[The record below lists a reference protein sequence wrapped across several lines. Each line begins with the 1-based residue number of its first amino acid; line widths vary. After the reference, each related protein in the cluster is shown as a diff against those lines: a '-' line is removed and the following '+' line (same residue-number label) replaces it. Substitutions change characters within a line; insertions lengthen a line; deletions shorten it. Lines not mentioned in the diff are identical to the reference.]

1 MRDQRVQEDLMMLGY
16 TEVIMEEIKWIK
28 GNQYD
33 YPDGYPKYF
42 QTLIDDLCC
51 YEREEKI
58 KKIPKELHRRR
69 WIVGVATFEG
79 EKGLIDIR
87 FSDGEFMPL
96 RTHNW
101 IMKNDRNV
109 KRTIQSCSG

>member
-1 MRDQRVQEDLMMLGY
+1 MK
-16 TEVIMEEIKWIK
+16 EIKWIK
-28 GNQYD
+28 GYQYD
-33 YPDGYPKYF
+33 YPEGHPKYF
-42 QTLIDDLCC
+42 QTLIDDL
-51 YEREEKI
+51 YIYKDEVLEEMKT
-58 KKIPKELHRRR
+58 KIPKELHRRR

-109 KRTIQSCSG
+109 KKTIQDCRG

>member
-1 MRDQRVQEDLMMLGY
+1 MK
-16 TEVIMEEIKWIK
+16 EIKWIK
-28 GNQYD
+28 GNEVKPYRPYD
-33 YPDGYPKYF
+33 YPEGYSKYF
-42 QTLIDDLCC
+42 QTLIDDLSC
-51 YEREEKI
+51 YKTLGKWEEK
-58 KKIPKELHRRR
+58 KTKIPKELHRRR

-109 KRTIQSCSG
+109 KKTIQNCRG

>member
-1 MRDQRVQEDLMMLGY
+1 MK
-16 TEVIMEEIKWIK
+16 EIKWIK

-33 YPDGYPKYF
+33 YPEGYPKYF
-42 QTLIDDLCC
+42 QTLIDDL
-51 YEREEKI
+51 YIYKDEVLEEMKT
-58 KKIPKELHRRR
+58 KIPKELHRRR

-109 KRTIQSCSG
+109 KKTIQDCRG